1 MMISAAAVKKLRE
14 RTGVGMMECK
24 KALLE
29 VGGDMELAIENLRKS
44 GKSKAD
50 KKSSRVA
57 ADGRIVISSNKKYT
71 AIIEVN
77 SETDFVAKDANF
89 IQFSK
94 SVANAVLISKVE
106 RVQDLN
112 LILLE
117 NGNTIEE
124 ERVELVSKLGENIF
138 VRRYKK
144 ISNSQN
150 MGIYIHGS
158 RIGVIVVAT
167 GDDLKL
173 SHDIAMH
180 IAASNPLCIQQSDV
194 PTDILEREQRI
205 FSEQAERSGKSPEI
219 VKKMIQG
226 RITKFLNE
234 ITLMGQPFVKDPVKS
249 VGEILKN
256 VNVRVSEFI
265 RYEVGEGIEKKENDF
280 VEEVIRQITEN
291 KK

>member
-1 MMISAAAVKKLRE
+1 MISAAAVKKLRE

-44 GKSKAD
+44 GKAKAD
-50 KKSSRVA
+50 KKSNRVA

-71 AIIEVN
+71 VIIEVN
-77 SETDFVAKDANF
+77 SETDFVAKDENF

-94 SVANAVLISKVE
+94 SVADAILISKVE
-106 RVQDLN
+106 KVQDLN
-112 LILLE
+112 LVLLD
-117 NGNTIEE
+117 NGKTIEE
-124 ERVELVSKLGENIF
+124 ARVELVSKVGENIF

-144 ISNSQN
+144 ILNSQN

-158 RIGVIVVAT
+158 RIGAVVAAS
-167 GDDLKL
+167 GDDLNL

-180 IAASNPLCIQQSDV
+180 IAASNPICIQQSDV
-194 PTDILEREQRI
+194 PANLLEREQRI
-205 FSEQAERSGKSPEI
+205 IIKQSERSGKSPEI
-219 VKKMIQG
+219 VKKMVQG

-234 ITLMGQPFVKDPVKS
+234 ITLMGQPFVKDPVIS

-256 VNVRVSEFI
+256 ANVIVSKFI
-265 RYEVGEGIEKKENDF
+265 RYEVGEGIEKKENNF
-280 VEEVIRQITEN
+280 AKEVINQITEN

>member
-1 MMISAAAVKKLRE
+1 MISAAAVKKLRE

-44 GKSKAD
+44 GKAKAD
-50 KKSSRVA
+50 KKSNRVA

-71 AIIEVN
+71 VIIEVN
-77 SETDFVAKDANF
+77 SETDFVAKDENF

-94 SVANAVLISKVE
+94 SVADAILISKVE
-106 RVQDLN
+106 QVQDLN
-112 LILLE
+112 LVLLD
-117 NGNTIEE
+117 NGKTIEE
-124 ERVELVSKLGENIF
+124 ARVELVSKVGENIF

-150 MGIYIHGS
+150 MGIYIHGT
-158 RIGVIVVAT
+158 RIGAIVVAS
-167 GDDLKL
+167 GDDSNL

-180 IAASNPLCIQQSDV
+180 IAASNPICIQQSDV
-194 PTDILEREQRI
+194 PTNILEREQRI
-205 FSEQAERSGKSPEI
+205 ITKQSEQSGKSPEI
-219 VKKMIQG
+219 VKKMVQG

-234 ITLMGQPFVKDPVKS
+234 ITLMGQPFVKDPVIS

-256 VNVRVSEFI
+256 ANVIVSKFI

-280 VEEVIRQITEN
+280 VKEVINQITEN

>member
-1 MMISAAAVKKLRE
+1 MISAAAVKKLRE

-44 GKSKAD
+44 GKAKAD
-50 KKSSRVA
+50 KKSNRVA

-71 AIIEVN
+71 VIIEVN
-77 SETDFVAKDANF
+77 SETDFVAKDENF

-94 SVANAVLISKVE
+94 SVADAILISKAE
-106 RVQDLN
+106 QVQDLN
-112 LILLE
+112 LVLLD
-117 NGNTIEE
+117 NGKTIEE
-124 ERVELVSKLGENIF
+124 ARVELVSKVGENIF

-150 MGIYIHGS
+150 MGIYIHGT
-158 RIGVIVVAT
+158 RIGAIVVAS
-167 GDDLKL
+167 GDDSSL

-180 IAASNPLCIQQSDV
+180 IAASNPICIQQSDV
-194 PTDILEREQRI
+194 PTNILEREQRI
-205 FSEQAERSGKSPEI
+205 ITKQSEQSGKSPEI
-219 VKKMIQG
+219 VKKMVQG

-234 ITLMGQPFVKDPVKS
+234 ITLMGQPFVKDPVIS

-256 VNVRVSEFI
+256 ANVIVSKFI

-280 VEEVIRQITEN
+280 VKEVINQITEN

>member
-1 MMISAAAVKKLRE
+1 MISAAAVKKLRE

-44 GKSKAD
+44 GKAKAD
-50 KKSSRVA
+50 KKSNRVA

-71 AIIEVN
+71 VIIEVN
-77 SETDFVAKDANF
+77 SETDFVAKDENF

-94 SVANAVLISKVE
+94 SVANAILISKVE
-106 RVQDLN
+106 QVQDLN
-112 LILLE
+112 LVLLD
-117 NGNTIEE
+117 NGKTIEE
-124 ERVELVSKLGENIF
+124 ARVELVSKVGENIF

-144 ISNSQN
+144 ILNSQN

-158 RIGVIVVAT
+158 RIGAVVAAS
-167 GDDLKL
+167 GDDLNL

-180 IAASNPLCIQQSDV
+180 IAASNPICIQQSDV
-194 PTDILEREQRI
+194 PANLLEREQRI
-205 FSEQAERSGKSPEI
+205 IIKQSERSGKSPEI
-219 VKKMIQG
+219 VKKMVQG

-234 ITLMGQPFVKDPVKS
+234 ITLMGQPFVKDPIIS

-256 VNVRVSEFI
+256 ANVIVSKFI
-265 RYEVGEGIEKKENDF
+265 RYEVGEGIEKKENNF
-280 VEEVIRQITEN
+280 AKEVINQITEN

>member
-1 MMISAAAVKKLRE
+1 MISAAAVKKLRE

-44 GKSKAD
+44 GKAKAD
-50 KKSSRVA
+50 KKSNRVA
-57 ADGRIVISSNKKYT
+57 ADGRIVISSNKKFT
-71 AIIEVN
+71 VIIEVN
-77 SETDFVAKDANF
+77 SETDFVAKDENF

-94 SVANAVLISKVE
+94 SVADAILISKVE
-106 RVQDLN
+106 QVQDLN
-112 LILLE
+112 LVLLD
-117 NGNTIEE
+117 NGKTIEE
-124 ERVELVSKLGENIF
+124 ARVELVSKVGENIF

-144 ISNSQN
+144 ILNSQN

-158 RIGVIVVAT
+158 RIGAVVAAS
-167 GDDLKL
+167 GDDLNL

-180 IAASNPLCIQQSDV
+180 IAASNPICIQQSDV
-194 PTDILEREQRI
+194 PANLLEREQRI
-205 FSEQAERSGKSPEI
+205 IIKQSERSGKSPEI
-219 VKKMIQG
+219 VKKMVQG

-234 ITLMGQPFVKDPVKS
+234 ITLMGQPFVKDPVIS

-256 VNVRVSEFI
+256 ANVIVSKFI
-265 RYEVGEGIEKKENDF
+265 RYEVGEGIEKKENNF
-280 VEEVIRQITEN
+280 AKEVINQITEN

>member
-1 MMISAAAVKKLRE
+1 MISAAAVKKLRE

-44 GKSKAD
+44 GKAKAD
-50 KKSSRVA
+50 KKSNRVA

-71 AIIEVN
+71 VIIEVN
-77 SETDFVAKDANF
+77 SETDFVAKDENF

-94 SVANAVLISKVE
+94 SVADAILISKVE
-106 RVQDLN
+106 QVQDLN
-112 LILLE
+112 LVLLD
-117 NGNTIEE
+117 NGKTIEE
-124 ERVELVSKLGENIF
+124 ARVELVSKVGENIF

-144 ISNSQN
+144 ILNSQN
-150 MGIYIHGS
+150 MGIYIHGT
-158 RIGVIVVAT
+158 RIGAVVVAS
-167 GDDLKL
+167 GDDLNL

-180 IAASNPLCIQQSDV
+180 IAASNPICIQQSDV
-194 PTDILEREQRI
+194 PTNILEREQRI
-205 FSEQAERSGKSPEI
+205 IIKQSERSGKSPEI
-219 VKKMIQG
+219 VKKMVQG

-234 ITLMGQPFVKDPVKS
+234 ITLMGQPFVKDPVIS

-256 VNVRVSEFI
+256 ANVIVSKFI
-265 RYEVGEGIEKKENDF
+265 RYEVGEGIEKKENNF
-280 VEEVIRQITEN
+280 AKEVINQITEN

>member
-1 MMISAAAVKKLRE
+1 MISAAAVKKLRE
-14 RTGVGMMECK
+14 RTGAGMMECK

-44 GKSKAD
+44 GKAKAD
-50 KKSSRVA
+50 KKSNRVA

-71 AIIEVN
+71 VIIEVN
-77 SETDFVAKDANF
+77 SETDFVAKDENF

-94 SVANAVLISKVE
+94 NVADAILISKVE
-106 RVQDLN
+106 KVQDLN
-112 LILLE
+112 LVLLD
-117 NGNTIEE
+117 NGKTIEE
-124 ERVELVSKLGENIF
+124 ARVELVSKVGENIF

-144 ISNSQN
+144 ILNSQN

-158 RIGVIVVAT
+158 RIGAVVAAS
-167 GDDLKL
+167 GDDLNL

-180 IAASNPLCIQQSDV
+180 IAASNPICIQQSDV
-194 PTDILEREQRI
+194 PANLLEREQRI
-205 FSEQAERSGKSPEI
+205 IIEQSERSGKSPEI
-219 VKKMIQG
+219 VKKMAQG

-234 ITLMGQPFVKDPVKS
+234 ITLMGQPFVKDPIIS

-256 VNVRVSEFI
+256 ANVIVSKFI
-265 RYEVGEGIEKKENDF
+265 RYEVGEGIEKKENNF
-280 VEEVIRQITEN
+280 AKEVINQITEN

>member
-1 MMISAAAVKKLRE
+1 MISAAAVKKLRE

-44 GKSKAD
+44 GKAKAD
-50 KKSSRVA
+50 KKSNRVA

-71 AIIEVN
+71 VIIEVN
-77 SETDFVAKDANF
+77 SETDFVAKDENF

-94 SVANAVLISKVE
+94 SVADAILISKAE
-106 RVQDLN
+106 KVQDLN
-112 LILLE
+112 LVLLD
-117 NGNTIEE
+117 NGKTIEE
-124 ERVELVSKLGENIF
+124 ARVELVSKVGENIF

-158 RIGVIVVAT
+158 RIGAVVVAS
-167 GDDLKL
+167 GEDLNL

-180 IAASNPLCIQQSDV
+180 IAASNPICIQQSDV
-194 PTDILEREQRI
+194 PTNILEREQRI
-205 FSEQAERSGKSPEI
+205 ITEQSERSGKSPEI
-219 VKKMIQG
+219 VKKMAQG

-234 ITLMGQPFVKDPVKS
+234 ITLMGQPFVKDPVIS

-256 VNVRVSEFI
+256 ANVIVSKFI

-280 VEEVIRQITEN
+280 VKEVINQITEN

>member
-1 MMISAAAVKKLRE
+1 MISAAAVKKLRE

-44 GKSKAD
+44 GKAKAD
-50 KKSSRVA
+50 KKSNRVA

-71 AIIEVN
+71 VIIEVN
-77 SETDFVAKDANF
+77 SETDFVAKDENF

-94 SVANAVLISKVE
+94 SVADAILISEVE
-106 RVQDLN
+106 QVQDLN
-112 LILLE
+112 LVLLD
-117 NGNTIEE
+117 NGKTIEE
-124 ERVELVSKLGENIF
+124 ARVELVSKVGENIF

-144 ISNSQN
+144 ILNSQN

-158 RIGVIVVAT
+158 RIGAVVAAS
-167 GDDLKL
+167 GDDLNL

-180 IAASNPLCIQQSDV
+180 IAASNPICIQQSDV
-194 PTDILEREQRI
+194 PANLLEREQRI
-205 FSEQAERSGKSPEI
+205 IIKQSERSGKSPEI
-219 VKKMIQG
+219 VKKMVQG

-234 ITLMGQPFVKDPVKS
+234 ITLMGQPFVKDPVIS

-256 VNVRVSEFI
+256 ANVIVFKFI
-265 RYEVGEGIEKKENDF
+265 RYEVGEGIEKKENNF
-280 VEEVIRQITEN
+280 AKEVINQITEN

>member
-1 MMISAAAVKKLRE
+1 MISAAAVKKLRE

-44 GKSKAD
+44 GKAKAD
-50 KKSSRVA
+50 KKSNRVA

-71 AIIEVN
+71 VIIEVN
-77 SETDFVAKDANF
+77 SETDFVAKDENF

-94 SVANAVLISKVE
+94 SVADTILISEVE
-106 RVQDLN
+106 QIQDLN
-112 LILLE
+112 LVLLD
-117 NGNTIEE
+117 NGKTIEE
-124 ERVELVSKLGENIF
+124 ARVELVSKVGENIF

-144 ISNSQN
+144 ILNSQN

-158 RIGVIVVAT
+158 RIGAVVAAS
-167 GDDLKL
+167 GDDLNL

-180 IAASNPLCIQQSDV
+180 IAASNPICIQQSDV
-194 PTDILEREQRI
+194 PTNILEREQRI
-205 FSEQAERSGKSPEI
+205 IIKQSERSGKSPEI
-219 VKKMIQG
+219 VKKMAQG

-234 ITLMGQPFVKDPVKS
+234 ITLMGQPFVKDPVIS

-256 VNVRVSEFI
+256 ANVIVSKFI

-280 VEEVIRQITEN
+280 VKEVINQITEN

>member
-1 MMISAAAVKKLRE
+1 MISAAAVKKLRE
-14 RTGVGMMECK
+14 RTGAGMMECK

-44 GKSKAD
+44 GKAKAD
-50 KKSSRVA
+50 KKSNRVA

-71 AIIEVN
+71 VIIEVN
-77 SETDFVAKDANF
+77 SETDFVAKDENF

-94 SVANAVLISKVE
+94 SVADTILISEVE
-106 RVQDLN
+106 QIQDLN
-112 LILLE
+112 LVLLD
-117 NGNTIEE
+117 NGKTIEE
-124 ERVELVSKLGENIF
+124 ARVELVSKVGENIF

-144 ISNSQN
+144 ILNSQN

-158 RIGVIVVAT
+158 RIGAVVAAS
-167 GDDLKL
+167 GDDLNL

-180 IAASNPLCIQQSDV
+180 IAASNPICIQKSDV
-194 PTDILEREQRI
+194 PTNILEREQRI
-205 FSEQAERSGKSPEI
+205 IIEQSERSGKSPEI
-219 VKKMIQG
+219 VKKMVQG

-234 ITLMGQPFVKDPVKS
+234 ITLMGQPFVKDPVIS

-256 VNVRVSEFI
+256 ANVIVSKFI
-265 RYEVGEGIEKKENDF
+265 RYEVGEGIEKKENNF
-280 VEEVIRQITEN
+280 AKEVINQITEN

>member
-1 MMISAAAVKKLRE
+1 MISAAAVKKLRE

-44 GKSKAD
+44 GKAKAD
-50 KKSSRVA
+50 KKSNRVA
-57 ADGRIVISSNKKYT
+57 ADGRIVISSNKKFT
-71 AIIEVN
+71 VIIEVN
-77 SETDFVAKDANF
+77 SETDFVAKDENF

-94 SVANAVLISKVE
+94 SVADTILISEVE
-106 RVQDLN
+106 QIQDLN
-112 LILLE
+112 LVLLD
-117 NGNTIEE
+117 NGKTIEE
-124 ERVELVSKLGENIF
+124 ARVELVSKVGENIF

-144 ISNSQN
+144 ILNSQN

-158 RIGVIVVAT
+158 RIGAVVVAS
-167 GDDLKL
+167 GDDLNL

-180 IAASNPLCIQQSDV
+180 IAASNPICIQQSDV
-194 PTDILEREQRI
+194 PANLLEREQRI
-205 FSEQAERSGKSPEI
+205 IIKQSERSGKSPEI
-219 VKKMIQG
+219 VKKMVQG

-234 ITLMGQPFVKDPVKS
+234 ITLMGQPFVKDPVIS

-256 VNVRVSEFI
+256 ANVIVSKFI
-265 RYEVGEGIEKKENDF
+265 RYEVGEGIEKKENNF
-280 VEEVIRQITEN
+280 AKEVINQITEN

>member
-1 MMISAAAVKKLRE
+1 MISAAAVKKLRE

-44 GKSKAD
+44 GKAKAD
-50 KKSSRVA
+50 KKSNRVA

-71 AIIEVN
+71 VIIEVN
-77 SETDFVAKDANF
+77 SETDFVAKDENF

-94 SVANAVLISKVE
+94 SVADTILISEVE
-106 RVQDLN
+106 QIQDLN
-112 LILLE
+112 LVLLD
-117 NGNTIEE
+117 NGKTIEE
-124 ERVELVSKLGENIF
+124 ARVELVSKVGENIF

-144 ISNSQN
+144 ILNSQN

-158 RIGVIVVAT
+158 RIGAVVAAS
-167 GDDLKL
+167 GDDLNL

-180 IAASNPLCIQQSDV
+180 IAASNPICIQQSDV
-194 PTDILEREQRI
+194 PANLLEREQRI
-205 FSEQAERSGKSPEI
+205 IIKQSKRSGKSPEI
-219 VKKMIQG
+219 VKKMVQG

-234 ITLMGQPFVKDPVKS
+234 ITLMGQPFVKDPVIS

-256 VNVRVSEFI
+256 ANVIVSKFI

-280 VEEVIRQITEN
+280 VKEVINQITEN

>member
-1 MMISAAAVKKLRE
+1 MISAAAVKKLRE
-14 RTGVGMMECK
+14 RTGAGMMECK

-44 GKSKAD
+44 GKAKAD
-50 KKSSRVA
+50 KKSNRVA

-71 AIIEVN
+71 VIIEVN
-77 SETDFVAKDANF
+77 SETDFVAKDENF

-94 SVANAVLISKVE
+94 SVADTILISEVE
-106 RVQDLN
+106 QIQDLN
-112 LILLE
+112 LVLLD
-117 NGNTIEE
+117 NGKTIEE
-124 ERVELVSKLGENIF
+124 ARVELVSKVGENIF

-144 ISNSQN
+144 ILNSQN

-158 RIGVIVVAT
+158 RIGAVVAAS
-167 GDDLKL
+167 GDDLNL

-180 IAASNPLCIQQSDV
+180 IAASNPICIQQSDV
-194 PTDILEREQRI
+194 PANLLEREQRI
-205 FSEQAERSGKSPEI
+205 IIKQSERSGKSPEI
-219 VKKMIQG
+219 VKKMVQG

-234 ITLMGQPFVKDPVKS
+234 ITLMGQPFVKDPVIS

-256 VNVRVSEFI
+256 ANVIVSKFI
-265 RYEVGEGIEKKENDF
+265 RYEVGEGIEKKENNF
-280 VEEVIRQITEN
+280 AKEVINQITEN

>member
-1 MMISAAAVKKLRE
+1 MISAAAVKKLRE

-44 GKSKAD
+44 GKAKAD
-50 KKSSRVA
+50 KKSNRVA
-57 ADGRIVISSNKKYT
+57 ADGRIVISSNKKFT
-71 AIIEVN
+71 VIIEVN
-77 SETDFVAKDANF
+77 SETDFVAKDENF

-94 SVANAVLISKVE
+94 SVADTILISEVE
-106 RVQDLN
+106 QIQDLN
-112 LILLE
+112 LVLLD
-117 NGNTIEE
+117 NGKTIEE
-124 ERVELVSKLGENIF
+124 ARVELVSKVGENIF

-144 ISNSQN
+144 ILNSQN

-158 RIGVIVVAT
+158 RIGAVVAAS
-167 GDDLKL
+167 GDDLNL

-180 IAASNPLCIQQSDV
+180 IAASNPICIQQSDV
-194 PTDILEREQRI
+194 PANLLEREQRI
-205 FSEQAERSGKSPEI
+205 IIKQSERSGKSPEI
-219 VKKMIQG
+219 VKKMVQG

-234 ITLMGQPFVKDPVKS
+234 ITLMGQPFVKDPVIS

-256 VNVRVSEFI
+256 ANVIVSKFI
-265 RYEVGEGIEKKENDF
+265 RYEVGEGIEKKENNF
-280 VEEVIRQITEN
+280 AKEVINQITEN

>member
-1 MMISAAAVKKLRE
+1 MISAAAVKKLRE
-14 RTGVGMMECK
+14 RTGAGMMECK

-44 GKSKAD
+44 GKAKAD
-50 KKSSRVA
+50 KKSNRVA
-57 ADGRIVISSNKKYT
+57 ADGRIVISSNKKFT
-71 AIIEVN
+71 VIIEVN
-77 SETDFVAKDANF
+77 SETDFVAKDENF

-94 SVANAVLISKVE
+94 SVADTILISEVE
-106 RVQDLN
+106 QIQDLN
-112 LILLE
+112 LVLLD
-117 NGNTIEE
+117 NGKTIEE
-124 ERVELVSKLGENIF
+124 ARVELVSKVGENIF

-144 ISNSQN
+144 ILNSQN

-158 RIGVIVVAT
+158 RIGAVVAAS
-167 GDDLKL
+167 GDDLNL

-180 IAASNPLCIQQSDV
+180 IAASNPICIQQSDV
-194 PTDILEREQRI
+194 PANLLEREQRI
-205 FSEQAERSGKSPEI
+205 IIKQSERSGKSPEI
-219 VKKMIQG
+219 VKKMVQG

-234 ITLMGQPFVKDPVKS
+234 ITLMGQPFVKDPVIS

-256 VNVRVSEFI
+256 ANVIVSKFI

-280 VEEVIRQITEN
+280 VKEVINQITEN

>member
-1 MMISAAAVKKLRE
+1 MISAAAVKKLRE

-144 ISNSQN
+144 ISN
-150 MGIYIHGS
+150 
-158 RIGVIVVAT
+158 
-167 GDDLKL
+167 L
-173 SHDIAMH
+173 
-180 IAASNPLCIQQSDV
+180 
-194 PTDILEREQRI
+194 
-205 FSEQAERSGKSPEI
+205 
-219 VKKMIQG
+219 
-226 RITKFLNE
+226 
-234 ITLMGQPFVKDPVKS
+234 
-249 VGEILKN
+249 
-256 VNVRVSEFI
+256 
-265 RYEVGEGIEKKENDF
+265 
-280 VEEVIRQITEN
+280 QITGYCN
-291 KK
+291 YIILISVI

>member
-1 MMISAAAVKKLRE
+1 MISAAAVKKLRE

-44 GKSKAD
+44 GKAKAD
-50 KKSSRVA
+50 KKSNRVA
-57 ADGRIVISSNKKYT
+57 ADGRIVISSNKKFT
-71 AIIEVN
+71 VIIEVN
-77 SETDFVAKDANF
+77 SETDFVAKDENF

-94 SVANAVLISKVE
+94 SVADAILISKVE
-106 RVQDLN
+106 QAQDLN
-112 LILLE
+112 LVLLD
-117 NGNTIEE
+117 NGKTIEE
-124 ERVELVSKLGENIF
+124 ARVELVSKVGENIF

-144 ISNSQN
+144 ILNSQN

-158 RIGVIVVAT
+158 RIGAVVAAS
-167 GDDLKL
+167 GDDLNL

-180 IAASNPLCIQQSDV
+180 IAASNPICIQQSDV
-194 PTDILEREQRI
+194 PANLLEREQRI
-205 FSEQAERSGKSPEI
+205 IIKQSERSGKSPEI
-219 VKKMIQG
+219 VKKMVQG

-234 ITLMGQPFVKDPVKS
+234 ITLMGQPFVKDPVIS

-256 VNVRVSEFI
+256 ANVIVSKFI
-265 RYEVGEGIEKKENDF
+265 RYEVGEGIEKKENNF
-280 VEEVIRQITEN
+280 AKEVINQITEN

>member
-1 MMISAAAVKKLRE
+1 MISAAAVKKLRE
-14 RTGVGMMECK
+14 RTGAGMMECK

-44 GKSKAD
+44 GKAKAD
-50 KKSSRVA
+50 KKSNRVA
-57 ADGRIVISSNKKYT
+57 ADGRIVISSNKKFT
-71 AIIEVN
+71 VIIEVN
-77 SETDFVAKDANF
+77 SETDFVAKDENF

-94 SVANAVLISKVE
+94 SVADTILISEVE
-106 RVQDLN
+106 QVQDLN
-112 LILLE
+112 LVLLD
-117 NGNTIEE
+117 NGKTIEE
-124 ERVELVSKLGENIF
+124 ARVELVSKVGENIF

-144 ISNSQN
+144 ILNSQN

-158 RIGVIVVAT
+158 RIGAVVVAS
-167 GDDLKL
+167 GDDLNL

-180 IAASNPLCIQQSDV
+180 IAASNPICIQQSDV
-194 PTDILEREQRI
+194 PTNILEREQRI
-205 FSEQAERSGKSPEI
+205 IIKQSERSGKTPEI
-219 VKKMIQG
+219 VKKMVQG

-234 ITLMGQPFVKDPVKS
+234 ITLMGQPFVKDPVIS

-256 VNVRVSEFI
+256 ANVIVSKFI

-280 VEEVIRQITEN
+280 AKEVINQITEN

>member
-1 MMISAAAVKKLRE
+1 MISAAAVKKLRE

-44 GKSKAD
+44 GKAKAD
-50 KKSSRVA
+50 KKSNRGA

-71 AIIEVN
+71 VIIEVN
-77 SETDFVAKDANF
+77 SETDFVAKDENF

-94 SVANAVLISKVE
+94 SVADAILISKAE
-106 RVQDLN
+106 KVQDLN
-112 LILLE
+112 LVLLD
-117 NGNTIEE
+117 NGKTIEE
-124 ERVELVSKLGENIF
+124 ARVELVSKVGENIF

-158 RIGVIVVAT
+158 RIGAVVVAS
-167 GDDLKL
+167 GEDLNL

-180 IAASNPLCIQQSDV
+180 IAASNPICIQQSDV
-194 PTDILEREQRI
+194 PTNILEREQRI
-205 FSEQAERSGKSPEI
+205 IIDQSERSGKSPEI
-219 VKKMIQG
+219 VKKMAQG

-234 ITLMGQPFVKDPVKS
+234 ITLMGQLFVKDPVIS

-256 VNVRVSEFI
+256 ANVIVSKFI

-280 VEEVIRQITEN
+280 AKEVITQITEN

>member
-1 MMISAAAVKKLRE
+1 MISAAAVKKLRE

-44 GKSKAD
+44 GKAKAD
-50 KKSSRVA
+50 KKSNRVA

-71 AIIEVN
+71 VIIEVN
-77 SETDFVAKDANF
+77 SETDFVAKDENF

-94 SVANAVLISKVE
+94 SVADTILISEVE
-106 RVQDLN
+106 QIQDLN
-112 LILLE
+112 LVLLD
-117 NGNTIEE
+117 NGKTIEE
-124 ERVELVSKLGENIF
+124 ARVELVSKVGENIF

-158 RIGVIVVAT
+158 RIGAVVAAS
-167 GDDLKL
+167 GDDLNL

-180 IAASNPLCIQQSDV
+180 IAASNPICIQQSDV
-194 PTDILEREQRI
+194 PANLLEREQRI
-205 FSEQAERSGKSPEI
+205 IIKQSERSGKSPEI
-219 VKKMIQG
+219 VKKMVQG

-234 ITLMGQPFVKDPVKS
+234 ITLMGQPFVKDPVIS

-256 VNVRVSEFI
+256 ANVIVSKFI
-265 RYEVGEGIEKKENDF
+265 RYEVGEGIEKKENNF
-280 VEEVIRQITEN
+280 AKEVINQITEN